1 MTPDRL
7 KERWAV
13 CPDCGGNTRTRVR
26 EDSVLF
32 HHLMYC
38 PRCKKN
44 FLVNIRQFQTEVV
57 REAEV
62 QTRG

>member
-1 MTPDRL
+1 MTPDWL
-7 KERWAV
+7 KERWAA

-62 QTRG
+62 QTRS